1 MTPSSRVPVSFEV
14 YPPRT
19 PELMAP
25 LQESI
30 RILDQLAADFISV
43 TYGAGGS
50 STRDS
55 LDVLRFIRDNATATP
70 LAHLT
75 CVGTGRAEAAGLID
89 DFVGEGITHFLA
101 LRGDLPDG
109 TTTHTGDLPYASDL
123 VDLMVTR
130 RTDARGPET
139 IAVAAFPN
147 GHPESAHPHQ
157 DIEALLAKQEAGAD
171 FAITQ
176 LFFYTEDYLRFVDQA
191 TAAGVTM
198 PLLPGIMP
206 ITSPSR
212 LHRVIE
218 LTGEAMPG
226 ELNDAFSQTSD
237 PLAWEET
244 GIRWAAD
251 MVKELVAGDAP
262 GIHLYAFN
270 QHRHVMSVL
279 EEAGVR

>member
-1 MTPSSRVPVSFEV
+1 VTLSGRVPVSFEV

-19 PELMAP
+19 RDLLAP
-25 LQESI
+25 LQESV
-30 RILDQLAADFISV
+30 RLLDELAPDFISV

-55 LDVLRFIRDNATATP
+55 LDVLRFIRDNARATP

-75 CVGTGRAEAAGLID
+75 CVGTGRDEAAGLID
-89 DFVGEGITHFLA
+89 DFVGHGITHFLA
-101 LRGDLPDG
+101 LRGDLPEG
-109 TTTHTGDLPYASDL
+109 STTHTGELPYASDL
-123 VDLMVTR
+123 VDLMATR
-130 RTDARGPET
+130 RSTTGGPET

-147 GHPESAHPHQ
+147 GHPDSTHPHQ
-157 DIEALLAKQEAGAD
+157 DIQALRAKQEAGAD

-176 LFFYTEDYLRFVDQA
+176 LFFYAKDYLRFVNQA

-212 LHRVIE
+212 LNRVID
-218 LTGEAMPG
+218 LTGESMPADLAG
-226 ELNDAFSQTSD
+226 EFGRTDD
-237 PLAWEET
+237 PLAWEQI
-244 GIRWAAD
+244 GVRWAAD
-251 MVKELVAGDAP
+251 MVRELVDGGAP